1 MNNVVAEDWER
12 QHNILNYQGTE
23 YKDDDYDW
31 HHFSA
36 LYYPGIDN
44 NDYAGYYSQVSNS
57 NDMFERAANFIY
69 QHVNV
74 FSN

>member
-1 MNNVVAEDWER
+1 MNSVVAEDWER

-23 YKDDDYDW
+23 YRDDHYDFT
-31 HHFSA
+31 HFGG
-36 LYYPGIDN
+36 LYYPN
-44 NDYAGYYSQVSNS
+44 GYYNDNLNS
-57 NDMFERAANFIY
+57 NDMYERAANFIY